1 VISDSSDAAC
11 STLADHEAMTSTIL
25 PTLAAGAMMLWVGL
39 RKRKLEI
46 KRRRRF

>member
-1 VISDSSDAAC
+1 
-11 STLADHEAMTSTIL
+11 MTSAML
-25 PTLAAGAMMLWVGL
+25 PTMLAGAMMLWAGL

>member
-1 VISDSSDAAC
+1 VISDSADAAR
-11 STLADHEAMTSTIL
+11 SGAADHGPMTSTIL
-25 PTLAAGAMMLWVGL
+25 PTLAAGAMMLWAGL

>member
-1 VISDSSDAAC
+1 
-11 STLADHEAMTSTIL
+11 MTSTML
-25 PTLAAGAMMLWVGL
+25 PTMLAGAMMLWAGL